1 MKRILNFLIFFNKE
15 IWSTRF
21 PHLEDSIFEQ
31 YEIQNIF
38 CYSIQFNLPSFYI
51 YPVNSLEN
59 NNIEWNDSIN
69 QKFLWTKID
78 VSIVPGLGKNKG
90 FGRCF
95 TLLPTT
101 EITKYGIKNISL
113 RLKKNANVYFHTPGA
128 FQSSKV
134 NVGPFQV
141 ELGNIVE
148 MDVRHELFNR

>member
-1 MKRILNFLIFFNKE
+1 MKFKIF
-15 IWSTRF
+15 SV
-21 PHLEDSIFEQ
+21 
-31 YEIQNIF
+31 
-38 CYSIQFNLPSFYI
+38 IQFNLPSFYI